1 MSHSEILIVGG
12 GAAGISVASSLLKR
26 NSKIQITIIEPSEK
40 HYYQPGWTLV
50 GRGVFSA
57 SKTERNTSDLI
68 PKSVNWIH
76 DSVLSFSPENNSVTL
91 SNGSTHSYDRLI
103 VCAGIKLNWDG
114 VEGLSEAL
122 GKNGVTS
129 NYRYDLAPYT
139 WRLVQDLKRGKAIFT
154 QPPMP
159 IKCAGAPQKALYL
172 SADHW
177 QDSGVLNDIEIH
189 FYNAVGALFGVADYI
204 PALMNYIEGYG
215 AQLHFTHNLTKID
228 GEGKVAT
235 FTKTDA
241 EGNKSEVVTHFDMI
255 HVVPPQTAPDFIRNS
270 PLSNEAGWVDVNQ
283 DTLKHNKYGNIWSL
297 GDVMSAPNAK
307 TAAAVRKQAPIVA
320 ANIIADIESKD
331 KTYGYDGYGACP
343 LTVENGKIVLAEF
356 GYGGKIIPTLPTWLL
371 QGKQPTWLAWYLKKS
386 VMPNLYWNY
395 MLKGKELLVAPK
407 VL

>member
-26 NSKIQITIIEPSEK
+26 NSKIQISIIEPSEK

-57 SKTERNTSDLI
+57 SQTERDTSDLI

-76 DSVLSFSPENNSVTL
+76 DSVSSFSPENNSVTL

-103 VCAGIKLNWDG
+103 VCPGIKLNWEG

-139 WRLVQDLKRGKAIFT
+139 WQLVQELKHGKAIFT

-177 QDSGVLNDIEIH
+177 QDSGALKDIEIH
-189 FYNAVGALFGVADYI
+189 FYNAAGVLFGVADYI
-204 PALMNYIEGYG
+204 PALMKYIEAYG
-215 AQLHFTHNLTKID
+215 AHLHFTHNLTKID
-228 GEGKVAT
+228 GESKVAT

-241 EGNKSEVVTHFDMI
+241 EGRQSEVVTHFDMI
-255 HVVPPQTAPDFIRNS
+255 HVVPPQTAPDFIRHS
-270 PLSNEAGWVDVNQ
+270 PLSNAAGWVDVNQ
-283 DTLKHNKYGNIWSL
+283 ETLKHNKYSNIWSL
-297 GDVMSAPNAK
+297 GDAMSAPNAK

-331 KTYGYDGYGACP
+331 KTYAYDGYGACP

-395 MLKGKELLVAPK
+395 MLKGKELLVNPK
-407 VL
+407 AS